1 MIIILVAAVA
11 VVLTLIVSQ
20 MIGQKGN
27 SQGVNIHTDEN
38 SKIHVSTSGNTLQIQ
53 ITYESTEDRPSDAF
67 LFPDPDPLPPPIGAL
82 DRAFWLKVAAYDELS
97 REEKIEIDERL
108 AQSGF
113 FHRDETTVAE
123 VMKDEDR
130 EAEYVELIDNFAED
144 GGVIV
149 EDDGSSAPE
158 PAGFSPQFTY

>member
-38 SKIHVSTSGNTLQIQ
+38 SKIHVSTSGSTLQIQ
-53 ITYESTEDRPSDAF
+53 ITYESTENRPSDAF
-67 LFPDPDPLPPPIGAL
+67 LFPDPEPLPPPVGAL
-82 DRAFWLKVAAYDELS
+82 DRAFWLKVAAYDDLS
-97 REEKIEIDERL
+97 REEKMEIDERL

-113 FHRDETTVAE
+113 FRRDETTVAE
-123 VMKDEDR
+123 AMKDDDR
-130 EAEYVELIDNFAED
+130 EAEYVELIDNFAEE

-149 EDDGSSAPE
+149 EDEGPQGSAP
-158 PAGFSPQFTY
+158 ADFSPQFTY